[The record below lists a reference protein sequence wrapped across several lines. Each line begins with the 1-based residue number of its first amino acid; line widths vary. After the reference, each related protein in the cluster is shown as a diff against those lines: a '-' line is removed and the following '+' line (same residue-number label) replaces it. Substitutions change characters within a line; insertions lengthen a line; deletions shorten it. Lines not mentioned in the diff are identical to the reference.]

1 MTVSDI
7 VRAHEKAKQSRVFID
22 GEYAF
27 TLYNSEIRRLGLKKD
42 KEISK
47 NEYDTIMDSVLI
59 KRARLRALYLLQK
72 QDYTEY
78 KLKRKLYNSGYP
90 ESVIEDALKYVREY
104 GYVDDEKYARSFVN
118 AHAETLNK
126 TKLILKM
133 KSRGISDEIISNV
146 YEEYCENYGVP
157 GEREMI
163 LSFLDKKHFDITSC
177 DRKEKDKMIKSLL
190 YRGFKMN
197 DIIAC
202 FNLT

>member
-47 NEYDTIMDSVLI
+47 NEYDTIMNSVLI

-90 ESVIEDALKYVREY
+90 ESVIEDALKYVKEY

-118 AHAETLNK
+118 SHAETLNK
-126 TKLILKM
+126 TRLILKM

-157 GEREMI
+157 KEREMI
-163 LSFLDKKHFDITSC
+163 LSFLDKKHFDIASC